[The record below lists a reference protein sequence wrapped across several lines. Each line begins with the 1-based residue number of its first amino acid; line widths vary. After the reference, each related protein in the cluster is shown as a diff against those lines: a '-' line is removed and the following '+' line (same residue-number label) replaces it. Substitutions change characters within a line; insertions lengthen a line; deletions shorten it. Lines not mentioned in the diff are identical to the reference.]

1 MSKITPFVIG
11 GLLGAGIAMLYA
23 PKAGEQTRALIAEKA
38 NALWGEAQDFSSG
51 VPGAAQGVYNSVREK
66 GADLVKDA
74 PAKIQG
80 FAGNAAEKGQN
91 LVKGA
96 TGAAPAQDS
105 DELREK
111 IEAARKRIAA
121 QVMENA
127 EQSKAVDI
135 AAEAEE
141 AGAE

>member
-11 GLLGAGIAMLYA
+11 GLLGAGIATLYA

-38 NALWGEAQDFSSG
+38 NALWGEAKDFSSG
-51 VPGAAQGVYNSVREK
+51 VPGAAQDAYKSVLDM

-80 FAGNAAEKGQN
+80 
-91 LVKGA
+91 LTKGA

-127 EQSKAVDI
+127 EQSKAVDV
-135 AAEAEE
+135 AAEA
-141 AGAE
+141 